1 MVGGK
6 KGMETCKEVVVKKMV
21 NVAFNRALLGGL
33 SKFFLK
39 GHWEL
44 IDSQVHTK
52 IGNEGMDFL
61 FTLCSHVFLFSQTP
75 PQNMDFRAQSWFS

>member
-39 GHWEL
+39 GNWEL
-44 IDSQVHTK
+44 IDSQVH
-52 IGNEGMDFL
+52 
-61 FTLCSHVFLFSQTP
+61 SY
-75 PQNMDFRAQSWFS
+75 